1 MDNSTLGL
9 IIILVLMLLVSAF
22 FSATETAFTSLNRNR
37 IKNLSKDGSKR
48 AARVLILSEKLD
60 TVLSTIL
67 IGKTIANITTA
78 SIATAILIQY
88 YGNTGMIISI
98 VVMTIA
104 VLIFGEISPKSLA
117 KDSPENFAMFAVPFL
132 RVFIIVLMPVNILFM
147 QWKKLLSRLF
157 KASDERSMTEEEL
170 LTFVEE
176 AENDGGIDLQD
187 GELIRSAIEFND
199 LDVDDIL
206 THRVDVVAID
216 VDNPKED
223 IAKIFFD
230 TGFSRLPVYQET
242 IDQIIGFINHKDFTH
257 YVANGSST
265 LDEIINPVVFITPNM
280 KISKLLT
287 LLQQKKCH
295 IAVVTDEYGGTAGI
309 VTLEDVIEELV
320 GEIWDEHDEVI
331 DEFVMISE
339 NEYRILGKA
348 NLGKMFDLFEME
360 DDFDVITVGGWIVEY
375 LGRVPKAGDT
385 FDFENLTI
393 NIIQADERH
402 IMEINVTRHENI
414 EMESYAN

>member
-1 MDNSTLGL
+1 
-9 IIILVLMLLVSAF
+9 
-22 FSATETAFTSLNRNR
+22 
-37 IKNLSKDGSKR
+37 
-48 AARVLILSEKLD
+48 
-60 TVLSTIL
+60 
-67 IGKTIANITTA
+67 
-78 SIATAILIQY
+78 
-88 YGNTGMIISI
+88 
-98 VVMTIA
+98 
-104 VLIFGEISPKSLA
+104 
-117 KDSPENFAMFAVPFL
+117 
-132 RVFIIVLMPVNILFM
+132 
-147 QWKKLLSRLF
+147 
-157 KASDERSMTEEEL
+157 
-170 LTFVEE
+170 
-176 AENDGGIDLQD
+176 
-187 GELIRSAIEFND
+187 
-199 LDVDDIL
+199 
-206 THRVDVVAID
+206 
-216 VDNPKED
+216 
-223 IAKIFFD
+223 
-230 TGFSRLPVYQET
+230 
-242 IDQIIGFINHKDFTH
+242 
-257 YVANGSST
+257 VANGSST

-375 LGRVPKAGDT
+375 LGRVPKAGDS

-402 IMEINVTRHENI
+402 IMEINVAKHENT
-414 EMESYAN
+414 EMES

>member
-1 MDNSTLGL
+1 MDNLGL
-9 IIILVLMLLVSAF
+9 TIILVLMLLASAF
-22 FSATETAFTSLNRNR
+22 FSATETAFTSLNRMR
-37 IKNLSKDGSKR
+37 IKNMSKEGSKR
-48 AARVLILSEKLD
+48 ATRVFALSEKID

-67 IGKTIANITTA
+67 IGNTIANIAATA
-78 SIATAILIQY
+78 IATAILFQSD
-88 YGNTGMIISI
+88 GNVGVIVSI
-98 VVMTIA
+98 VIMTIA
-104 VLIFGEISPKSLA
+104 VLFFCEIAPKSLA
-117 KDSPENFAMFAVPFL
+117 KDSPEKFAMFAVPFL
-132 RVFIIVLMPVNILFM
+132 RVFIIALMPINFLFM
-147 QWKKLLSRLF
+147 LCKKLFSRLF
-157 KASDERSMTEEEL
+157 KVSEERSMTEEEL
-170 LTFVEE
+170 LTIVEE

-216 VDNPKED
+216 VDTPKED

-331 DEFVMISE
+331 DEFVMITE

-360 DDFDVITVGGWIVEY
+360 DVFDVITVGGWIVEY
-375 LGRVPKAGDT
+375 LGRVPQAGDS

-402 IMEINVTRHENI
+402 IMEINVAKHENI
-414 EMESYAN
+414 EVEN